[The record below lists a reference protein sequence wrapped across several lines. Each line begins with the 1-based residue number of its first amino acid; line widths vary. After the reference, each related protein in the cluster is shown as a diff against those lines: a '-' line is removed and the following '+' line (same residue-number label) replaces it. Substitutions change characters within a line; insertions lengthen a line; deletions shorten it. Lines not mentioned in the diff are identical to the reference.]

1 VQKIIQFFFRKM
13 YSFIYNYNSI
23 SKVKKFTNKLL
34 INLVIFVMIPFLGY
48 SQSNQWAVKN
58 QELQDH
64 WQIQSSDKI
73 KADDKEISTINFKP
87 IDWYNAKVPS
97 STLGSLV
104 DDGVFK
110 DVFFNRN
117 LENIPTSM
125 FDDPWWYRKVFNVE
139 EINPGQAYR
148 LRFNGISYSADIW
161 LNGEKIASSDTIQGS
176 FRQFVFDVTPFIK
189 KGENVLALK
198 VAKAEGGDLNIGFVD
213 WNPEPADNN
222 MGIWRDV
229 HFLESGPV
237 SIENPFI
244 ITDVD
249 TATLDHA
256 NITLRITLQNNS
268 DQNITGFLKAD
279 IEKDI
284 SISKPV
290 SLNAHESKEIILTP
304 DEYHQLSVDHPRLWW
319 THDLGKPNLYSLEI
333 NFVTNNQISDTRKLK
348 FGIRSIIGGWT
359 EQGFRVYRLNG
370 KKILIKGGGWTD
382 PMLLNATPE
391 YVRAGIDYAVHMNL
405 NAIRMEG
412 FWGQDQYI
420 FDLCDEKGIL
430 VMAGFSCQWE
440 WNDIFGGKYEDK
452 YGAIVTPDQMDVAA
466 KSLNDQIVWL
476 RNHPSIFLWLYGSDK
491 WPRPILEQKYLDVL
505 KVDDPT
511 RPYVQSAHEWV
522 SEITGPTG
530 VKMRGPYDY
539 VPPDYWYIDKFYG
552 GAFGFN
558 TETGPGPEIPV
569 LESLQKMIPKD
580 SLWPIGSSWLYHA
593 ARGQFHNLTA
603 YNNAMNERLGH
614 ATTLTDYL
622 RKAQYLNYEG
632 MRAMFEAFEANRFEA
647 TGIIQWM
654 YNASWPKLWW
664 QLYDFYL
671 MPTGAFYGARDANE
685 PLHISYNY
693 GDTGINVMNNTLE
706 KVNGLS
712 AQISV
717 YDFSMNKVLQKTVSV
732 KNLKP
737 QEVLHVFKLPT
748 EMDVSKTWFLDLR
761 LFDDHNN
768 KVSNNFY
775 VLSTQG
781 DSLDEKKSTWF
792 ITPQSQF
799 ADLTMLEN
807 LPTVKLTTSETRMV
821 NGDSTIINVKVKN
834 PTGHLAFM
842 VYLDLKKENS
852 NESVVPVFWDENY
865 FTLLPGEERTVSVWC
880 HTSDLEGQKAKV
892 VVGGWNAE

>member
-1 VQKIIQFFFRKM
+1 MPNVVNKLPRLILLFFFPLNV
-13 YSFIYNYNSI
+13 FAQNNSWNVI
-23 SKVKKFTNKLL
+23 NK
-34 INLVIFVMIPFLGY
+34 
-48 SQSNQWAVKN
+48 Q
-58 QELQDH
+58 LQDD
-64 WQIQSSDKI
+64 WQIQSSSKV
-73 KADDKEISTINFKP
+73 AVNDDQVSTSNFKP
-87 IDWYNAKVPS
+87 QNWYAAKVPS

-110 DVFFNRN
+110 NVFFNRN
-117 LENIPTSM
+117 LENIPASM
-125 FDDPWWYRKVFNVE
+125 FDDPWWYRKTFNIDKIDPEQV
-139 EINPGQAYR
+139 YR

-161 LNGEKIASSDTIQGS
+161 LNGKKIASADTIRGS
-176 FRQFVFDVTPFIK
+176 FRQFIFDVTPYIT

-198 VAKAEGGDLNIGFVD
+198 VSKAEGGDLNIGFVD

-229 HFLESGPV
+229 QLISSGPV
-237 SIENPFI
+237 SIEQPFV

-256 NITLRITLQNNS
+256 AITLKVMLHNYSDKEMNGTLNASIEN
-268 DQNITGFLKAD
+268 D
-279 IEKDI
+279 IHISKDI
-284 SISKPV
+284 K
-290 SLNAHESKEIILTP
+290 LAAGETKEIVLDSTDYPALKI
-304 DEYHQLSVDHPRLWW
+304 EHPKLWW

-333 NFVTNNQISDTRKLK
+333 KYVTNNKVSDSRKIK
-348 FGIRSIIGGWT
+348 FGIRSVIGGWT
-359 EQGFRVYRLNG
+359 EQGFRLYRLNG

-382 PMLLNATPE
+382 PMLLNATPDYE
-391 YVRAGIDYAVHMNL
+391 RAGIDYAVHMNL

-412 FWGQDQYI
+412 FWGHDQHI

-440 WNDIFGGKYEDK
+440 WKDIFGGKYEDEN
-452 YGAIVTPDQMDVAA
+452 GAIITPEQINIAA
-466 KSLNDQIVWL
+466 TSWHDQIVWL

-491 WPRPILEQKYLDVL
+491 WPRPELEQKYLDIL
-505 KVDDPT
+505 KADDPT
-511 RPYVQSAHEWV
+511 RPYVQSAKEWV

-614 ATTLTDYL
+614 ATNLTDYL

-632 MRAMFEAFEANRFEA
+632 MRAMFEAFEANRFNA

-693 GDTGINVMNNTLE
+693 GDTGINVMNNTSE
-706 KVNGLS
+706 IASNLS
-712 AQISV
+712 AQITV
-717 YDFSMNKVLQKTVSV
+717 YDFSMNQVLQKTVPV
-732 KNLKP
+732 NNLKS
-737 QEVLHVFKLPT
+737 QEVRHVFKMPD

-761 LFDDHNN
+761 LFDSKKN
-768 KVSNNFY
+768 KLSNNFY

-781 DSLDEKKSTWF
+781 DSLDEKKSTWY

-807 LPTVKLTTSETRMV
+807 LPTVKLTTSETRTIK
-821 NGDSTIINVKVKN
+821 GDSTIIYEKIKN
-834 PTGHLAFM
+834 PTPNLAFM
-842 VYLDLKKENS
+842 VYLDLKKEKS
-852 NESVVPVFWDENY
+852 NESVVPVFWKENY